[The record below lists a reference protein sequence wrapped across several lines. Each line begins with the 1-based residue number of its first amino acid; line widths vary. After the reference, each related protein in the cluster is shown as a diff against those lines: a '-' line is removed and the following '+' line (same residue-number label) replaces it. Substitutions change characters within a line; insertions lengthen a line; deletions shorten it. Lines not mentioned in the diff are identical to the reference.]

1 MLGVVGSIEVGYAG
15 AGDVVWRESMFQPGL
30 TFELVVCL
38 FFHRV
43 VSPKPKKRLNDAVS
57 STSATR
63 RGPSGG

>member
-38 FFHRV
+38 LFHCV

-63 RGPSGG
+63 RGPRGG